1 VTLPP
6 NASACCTAVI
16 YTVLNE
22 RELRFA
28 RGSLLPIG
36 GDSNDAT

>member
-1 VTLPP
+1 
-6 NASACCTAVI
+6 VI
-16 YTVLNE
+16 YTALNV
-22 RELRFA
+22 REQRFA